1 MFVKSPVLKLRESSF
16 KACLSAPDLD
26 LEPTRSTTRE
36 KADGRTNGW
45 MDGWMEIN
53 MLGIF
58 LLFQVDQE
66 AVEEFNLTSEG
77 DFQAVKS
84 LVLGRVHG
92 EQPPARPL

>member
-1 MFVKSPVLKLRESSF
+1 MVVKSPVLKLRESSF

-36 KADGRTNGW
+36 KADGRMNGW
-45 MDGWMEIN
+45 MEFN

-58 LLFQVDQE
+58 LPSQVDQE
-66 AVEEFNLTSEG
+66 AVEQFNLTSEA